1 MSMLGNQPSYG
12 GHVVL
17 DAIVTNGSAGYTLQ
31 KGGASTTEYNQNQL
45 IVSVNGTIQA
55 PGSSFTVTG
64 STITFASALTNG
76 THTIDFILAL
86 GSAHN
91 VATVGDTSI
100 TPAKLASSLGITNTP
115 VRINTDT
122 ISENFTLGA
131 NQNAM
136 VAGPVNITGD
146 LIINGTFTV
155 V

>member
-1 MSMLGNQPSYG
+1 MSMIGNAPSSG
-12 GHVVL
+12 QHVVL
-17 DAIVTNGSAGYTLQ
+17 DAIVTNGNAGYTLQ
-31 KGGASTTEYNQNQL
+31 KGGSAVTEYNQNQL

-86 GSAHN
+86 GNVHN

-100 TPAKLASSLGITNTP
+100 TPAKLATSLGITNTP
-115 VRINTDT
+115 VRINTNT
-122 ISENFTLGA
+122 ISESFTLGS

>member
-1 MSMLGNQPSYG
+1 MSVIGNQPSYG

-17 DAIVTNGSAGYTLQ
+17 DAIVTNGSTGYTLQ
-31 KGGASTTEYNQNQL
+31 KSGSAVTEYNQNQL

-100 TPAKLASSLGITNTP
+100 TPAKLATSLGITNTP